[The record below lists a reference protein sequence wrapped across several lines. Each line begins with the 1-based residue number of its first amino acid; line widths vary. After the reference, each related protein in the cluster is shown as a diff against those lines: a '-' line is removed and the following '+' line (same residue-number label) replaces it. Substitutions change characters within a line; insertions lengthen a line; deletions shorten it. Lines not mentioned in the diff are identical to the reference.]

1 MSRKNKVINRM
12 KQLDITHSQIAQHAL
27 LSKIIIKDW
36 MDGKI
41 EIPYSYVWKIYD
53 LLNLNF
59 DEDITT
65 L

>member
-1 MSRKNKVINRM
+1 M